1 MIKLQRSNISC
12 TINIRVVVLFV
23 VSDIGTPYFN
33 PLSLKKGYEMAGCQ
47 FHSLSFKRKLS
58 IYAYAYNI
66 FVKRK
71 KKNWLSNCMMQNF
84 HL

>member
-23 VSDIGTPYFN
+23 VSEIGTPYFN
-33 PLSLKKGYEMAGCQ
+33 PFNFEERMKWRQ

-71 KKNWLSNCMMQNF
+71 KKYWLSDCMMQNF